1 MTLCFNTKG
10 KFIDVSIKLYKNSE
24 FSNFI
29 LSLNFLTRAL
39 FDIVDFCSHS

>member
-10 KFIDVSIKLYKNSE
+10 KFIDVSIRLYKNSE

-29 LSLNFLTRAL
+29 LIESKFSDSGP
-39 FDIVDFCSHS
+39 F